1 MYNSRHP
8 WPLQIARYNLNR
20 PIAASLPSAKTPP
33 CWSSC
38 WHLCVWLETPQM
50 GAPLSVSRHTLLC
63 IESVQ
68 CCKVVSHL
76 NFAALD
82 FIGDLLV
89 EAIQLPHASAPIAD
103 VSTPAHWPLTS
114 ASIAAFLL
122 RRLSMVPVRCQT
134 VLQPCTPR
142 RYHSHALSREFTDD
156 SERALAGM
164 VRPERG
170 VCRQH
175 TPATCTPILS
185 VHLLDTRV
193 TAATH
198 NGERT
203 SRAVSGM
210 WSTAQHEAP
219 AHVRQ
224 PAPQATACHT
234 QELHCNQLTA
244 FVLAKHR
251 R

>member
-1 MYNSRHP
+1 
-8 WPLQIARYNLNR
+8 
-20 PIAASLPSAKTPP
+20 
-33 CWSSC
+33 
-38 WHLCVWLETPQM
+38 M

-68 CCKVVSHL
+68 CCKGVSHL
-76 NFAALD
+76 DFAALD
-82 FIGDLLV
+82 FVGDLLV
-89 EAIQLPHASAPIAD
+89 EAIQLPHASAPIAG
-103 VSTPAHWPLTS
+103 VTTPAHWPLTS

-175 TPATCTPILS
+175 TPATCTRILS
-185 VHLLDTRV
+185 VHFTR
-193 TAATH
+193 
-198 NGERT
+198 
-203 SRAVSGM
+203 
-210 WSTAQHEAP
+210 
-219 AHVRQ
+219 
-224 PAPQATACHT
+224 HT
-234 QELHCNQLTA
+234 C
-244 FVLAKHR
+244 HR
-251 R
+251 RNTQRRTYVAGCFWNVVNSATRGASAR